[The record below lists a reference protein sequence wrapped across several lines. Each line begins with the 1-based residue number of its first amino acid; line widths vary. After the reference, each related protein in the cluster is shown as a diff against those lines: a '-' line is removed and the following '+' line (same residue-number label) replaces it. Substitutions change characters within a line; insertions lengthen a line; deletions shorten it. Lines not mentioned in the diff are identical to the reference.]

1 MKKQAK
7 DNCETSWFDIWKK
20 HKSLSEI
27 KSTGKRMQKI
37 CCGQIFDFEI
47 IDNQWKYAYNSKS
60 ENTDFN
66 IIYLEENKTTRV
78 NKLLPSK

>member
-1 MKKQAK
+1 
-7 DNCETSWFDIWKK
+7 
-20 HKSLSEI
+20 
-27 KSTGKRMQKI
+27 MQKI